1 MISIRQPQLKERS
14 ASLSLEDRFCLALY
28 LAQRNTVARYRPYL
42 LALGL
47 TFPQYMVLVRL
58 WERDRVS
65 VAELGRELDLDSGT
79 LTPLLKRLQAKGLV
93 DRKRSTT
100 DERVVLISCTLQA
113 RELKAEAAR
122 IAKDYNLSEPYG
134 PERINAILADLGGE
148 ATPKAR
154 PVLERVF

>member
-1 MISIRQPQLKERS
+1 MINRLPQLKERPS
-14 ASLSLEDRFCLALY
+14 TLSLEDRFCLALY

-65 VAELGRELDLDSGT
+65 VADLGRELDLDSGT

-100 DERVVLISCTLQA
+100 DERVVLISCTPQA

-122 IAKDYNLSEPYG
+122 IAKDYQLAEPYG
-134 PERINAILADLGGE
+134 TERITSILAELGGE
-148 ATPKAR
+148 GTPKAR
-154 PVLERVF
+154 AALERVF